1 MEVASVNLKLGPLTI
16 GRDDRP
22 WIVRQVTTGRTRF
35 HLRGFVPDL
44 HRGGDRPHFHFD
56 RRASRLDRLANR
68 VGWTARDSGR
78 PRWLSTLGP
87 YAAALACGAL
97 VAYVFDPTAGRR
109 RRAIARDRAIGVV
122 NRAGRRLTRLGRAA
136 GATYCAWVGKA
147 THPRFTLPPPVD
159 DVVLVDRV
167 KAVLFREHDF
177 PKGRISIDAA
187 NGCVSL
193 RGEIERYEQI
203 DQIESVVWGIP
214 GVSDIENLLHMAGT
228 PAPNTITALEASH

>member
-1 MEVASVNLKLGPLTI
+1 MEVASVNLKIGPLTI

-22 WIVRQVTTGRTRF
+22 WIVRQVTTGRSRF
-35 HLRGFVPDL
+35 HLHGFVPDL
-44 HRGGDRPHFHFD
+44 HRGGDLPHFHFD
-56 RRASRLDRLANR
+56 RRAPRVDRLTNR
-68 VGWTARDSGR
+68 VGWTTRASER
-78 PRWLSTLGP
+78 PRWLSTFGP

-109 RRAIARDRAIGVV
+109 
-122 NRAGRRLTRLGRAA
+122 LTRLGRAV
-136 GATYCAWVGKA
+136 GASYCAWVGKA
-147 THPRFTLPPPVD
+147 THPRFTLPAPVD
-159 DVVLVDRV
+159 DVVLVARV

-187 NGCVSL
+187 NGCVAL

-214 GVSDIENLLHMAGT
+214 GVSDVENLLHMAGT
-228 PAPNTITALEASH
+228 PAPNTITALEAGR